1 MNINKQSIKLY
12 KELSGQI
19 PQLTLYREV
28 FGMTEE
34 EAQATFNRLV
44 KERVLLDNRVEA
56 VYVQKARN
64 DARRKCG
71 FREKNDEVKPMP
83 THSIMH
89 LMGLGQTPPEPE
101 QEEEEL

>member
-1 MNINKQSIKLY
+1 MNINKQTIKLY

-19 PQLTLYREV
+19 PQKTLYREV

-34 EAQATFNRLV
+34 EAQATFDRLL
-44 KERVLLDNRVEA
+44 KEQVMLDNRVLA

-83 THSIMH
+83 TTSLMH
-89 LMGLGQTPPEPE
+89 LMGLGQTPQEPE